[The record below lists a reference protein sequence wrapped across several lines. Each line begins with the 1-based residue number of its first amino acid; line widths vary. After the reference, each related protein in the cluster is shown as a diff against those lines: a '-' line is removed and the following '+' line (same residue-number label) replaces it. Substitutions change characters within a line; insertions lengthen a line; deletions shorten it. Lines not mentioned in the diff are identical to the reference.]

1 MSEDNRGMTRRAG
14 LKLIASGLAVGAVG
28 GTGSVSAD
36 GHIDATITINNVGV
50 SAYEVTSTEGDIR
63 TNTGV
68 NNPTITLTD
77 QPTNNRYRV
86 VNDGYPGHPL
96 QLENEN
102 GDALLSQDGSGSF
115 ENDDAVNWVN
125 NDDSVQFT
133 LTTELATEI
142 DTYRCT
148 THVNAMVGSI
158 TAELPDYSPSAGS
171 VSFTE
176 PDDRATVTEPVTFE
190 MTAENFTVEAASNG
204 VRDGA
209 GHLHILVDQPAY
221 EPGEVIPNNEANG
234 YYHYG
239 GGQTSVS
246 NVDLDPGDHT
256 VRVQAG
262 DAKHRAYELTDTIQI
277 TMSGIPGA
285 EPATNTDDDEK
296 LEDVNGDGTSD
307 FNDAIDLAFDRDSD
321 GVSGNPLFD
330 FDGDGD
336 VDFDDAIALAFENS
350 S

>member
-1 MSEDNRGMTRRAG
+1 MKVIAG
-14 LKLIASGLAVGAVG
+14 GVALSAVG
-28 GTGSVSAD
+28 GTGTVSALD
-36 GHIDATITINNVGV
+36 HIDATITMNNVGF
-50 SAYEVTSTEGDIR
+50 SAYEVTNASDPGVRTE
-63 TNTGV
+63 TEV
-68 NNPTITLTD
+68 NNPPITLTD
-77 QPTNNRYRV
+77 QPTNNRYRI
-86 VNDGYPGHPL
+86 VNDGYPSHPL
-96 QLENEN
+96 QFENAN
-102 GDALLSQDGSGSF
+102 GDVLLTQDGSGSF
-115 ENDDAVNWVN
+115 ENDDAVNWVD
-125 NDDSVQFT
+125 NDDSVEFT
-133 LTTELATEI
+133 LTSGLATEI

-148 THVNAMVGSI
+148 VHSRAMVGSI
-158 TAELPDYSPSAGS
+158 TAELPDYSPSMGS
-171 VSFTE
+171 VSFTA
-176 PDDRATVTEPVTFE
+176 PDDRATVTEPITFE

-209 GHLHILVDQPAY
+209 GHLHILVDQPAL
-221 EPGEVIPNNEANG
+221 EPGEVIPNNEPNG

-239 GGQTSVS
+239 DGQTSVS

-307 FNDAIDLAFDRDSD
+307 FDDVIDLAFNTNSD
-321 GVSGNPLFD
+321 GVSGNSLFD

-336 VDFDDAIALAFENS
+336 VDFEDVVELAFKV
-350 S
+350 